1 MSTYEAHVTRD
12 GNWWTISVPAVDGS
26 TQAPTISD
34 VTTVAKE
41 HVAVTLD
48 VPPSTVEVH
57 LESLVVDGV
66 GVLGRARQVRA
77 AREQAEQLEAQ
88 AAGCASALAHDLAGE
103 GVPVRDIGEVL
114 GVSDQRAHQLVT
126 T

>member
-1 MSTYEAHVTRD
+1 MSTDEAHVTRDD

-48 VPPSTVEVH
+48 IPLSTVEVH

-66 GVLGRARQVRA
+66 GNLGQRARQ
-77 AREQAEQLEAQ
+77 
-88 AAGCASALAHDLAGE
+88 G
-103 GVPVRDIGEVL
+103 
-114 GVSDQRAHQLVT
+114 
-126 T
+126 